1 MQFYNVKKRAKV
13 EVADT
18 DIKKKKYEG
27 RGGYR
32 YAARAVDDDGINLT
46 KFITKEMFDSLD
58 VPEV

>member
-32 YAARAVDDDGINLT
+32 YAVRAVDDDGINLT
-46 KFITKEMFDSLD
+46 KFVSKDTFDSLD